1 MLDLG
6 GSGLGERSLAEI
18 IVKISCQIGAF
29 HHFIIGRGDT
39 SMDQIAGFPYELH
52 APSPPLRRVCDP
64 NLLGNFQFAFKARG
78 GGTSL

>member
-1 MLDLG
+1 M
-6 GSGLGERSLAEI
+6 GERSLAEI

-39 SMDQIAGFPYELH
+39 SMDQIANFPYELH
-52 APSPPLRRVCDP
+52 TLSPPLLRVCDP
-64 NLLGNFQFAFKARG
+64 NLFCNFLFDLKARG